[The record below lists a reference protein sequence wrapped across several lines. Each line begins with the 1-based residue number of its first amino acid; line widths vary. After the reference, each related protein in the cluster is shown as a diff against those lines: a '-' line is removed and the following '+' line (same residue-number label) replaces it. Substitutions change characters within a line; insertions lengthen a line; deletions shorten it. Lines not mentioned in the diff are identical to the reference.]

1 MHKLIKCSLVVVA
14 LTAVMAGQSVLANE
28 QLPSDR
34 ASGDMALDAVY
45 VRPLGLIAIVAGSVA
60 FVVALPFTVFSG
72 SVGASADEFVKK
84 PIDYTFRR
92 PLGQLQEQ
100 EDVKYSR

>member
-1 MHKLIKCSLVVVA
+1 MRNLVNRSLVVAA
-14 LTAVMAGQSVLANE
+14 LTAAMAGQAVLADE
-28 QLPSDR
+28 QPPSDR
-34 ASGDMALDAVY
+34 AGGDMFMDAVF
-45 VRPLGLIAIVAGSVA
+45 VRPMGLIAIVGGAAA

-72 SVGASADEFVKK
+72 SVGTSADQLVKK

-92 PLGQLQEQ
+92 PLGQVQEQ

>member
-1 MHKLIKCSLVVVA
+1 M
-14 LTAVMAGQSVLANE
+14 
-28 QLPSDR
+28 
-34 ASGDMALDAVY
+34 DAVF
-45 VRPLGLIAIVAGSVA
+45 VRPMGLIAIVGGAAA

-72 SVGASADEFVKK
+72 SVGTSADELVKK

-92 PLGQLQEQ
+92 PLGQVQEQ

>member
-1 MHKLIKCSLVVVA
+1 MRNLINRSLVVAA
-14 LTAVMAGQSVLANE
+14 LTAAMAGQSVLANE

-34 ASGDMALDAVY
+34 AGGDMFLDVVGA
-45 VRPLGLIAIVAGSVA
+45 RPAGLIAIVAGSVA

-72 SVGASADEFVKK
+72 SVGASADELVKK

-92 PLGQLQEQ
+92 PLGQLQEE